1 MRGAGAAFRAFALA
15 LALWLPAGAAFAQ
28 AAPVSPPD
36 RIAFKQDEGEFAAL
50 MWRVV
55 LAMGVIAIAAVG
67 AVYVIKR
74 YGLMPA
80 HVPAGSA
87 GPLRVIQTLR
97 IAPRVGLFVVQFGS
111 SRVLIAHTTQGVS
124 VLATEPAPPPEP
136 K

>member
-1 MRGAGAAFRAFALA
+1 MRGVGAPFRAFALA

-80 HVPAGSA
+80 TQAGSA

-111 SRVLIAHTTQGVS
+111 SRVLIAHTTHGVS